1 MMTFSCDDNREARR
15 YGMDPLWW
23 SNSLRRSS
31 RVDGHAVMIG
41 SIGEEASK
49 IRDAL
54 PPGQGHVVLDTA
66 LLPSVFRSIFEQAGM
81 ICDEL

>member
-1 MMTFSCDDNREARR
+1 
-15 YGMDPLWW
+15 
-23 SNSLRRSS
+23 
-31 RVDGHAVMIG
+31 MIG

-66 LLPSVFRSIFEQAGM
+66 LLPSVFRRLDVTALPCSLPNILTVSWTLWTPFMRTYTQSPRSIFEQAGM